1 VGHETPISRRTALG
15 GMGAA
20 MAMPL
25 IADEPSATPRG
36 VEGRVA
42 LVTGSSSGLGR
53 DTVLELARR
62 GADVVVNGRSNRAE
76 AEATAAECAAM
87 GVRAIPILADV
98 GDEQAVRSMVEE
110 ALDRM
115 GRIDILINNAGYR
128 GAGSFVDMTTEQWR
142 AASAVNFDGPFYCTR
157 AVVPG
162 MIENRW
168 GRIITISGLNSFHG
182 RAGWA
187 HVCGSKMGAFGM
199 TRALAVELGQHGILV
214 NHVVPGAFLAHPNV
228 EAIPVPRLGTG
239 EELAKVYAF
248 LCSEDA
254 SYVTGQT
261 IHVNGGDFRY

>member
-1 VGHETPISRRTALG
+1 VDHGTPISRRSALG

-25 IADEPSATPRG
+25 IADEPVAAPRG
-36 VEGRVA
+36 VEGKVA
-42 LVTGSSSGLGR
+42 LVTGSSGGLGR

-62 GADVVVNGRSNRAE
+62 GADVIVNGRSNQAE
-76 AEATAAECAAM
+76 AEATTAACSAL
-87 GVRAIPILADV
+87 GVRATWILADV
-98 GDEQAVRSMVEE
+98 GDEQAVNSMVEE
-110 ALDRM
+110 ALARM
-115 GRIDILINNAGYR
+115 GRIDILINNAAYR
-128 GAGSFVDMTTEQWR
+128 GVSRITDMTTEQWR
-142 AASAVNFDGPFYCTR
+142 LSAAVNFDGPFYCTR

-162 MIENRW
+162 MIENGW

-187 HVCGSKMGAFGM
+187 HICGAKMGAFGM
-199 TRALAVELGQHGILV
+199 TRALAVELGQYGIMV
-214 NHVVPGAFLAHPNV
+214 NHVVPGAFEAHPSV
-228 EAIPVPRLGTG
+228 QAIPVPRLGTG

-254 SYVTGQT
+254 SYLTGQT

>member
-1 VGHETPISRRTALG
+1 
-15 GMGAA
+15 
-20 MAMPL
+20 
-25 IADEPSATPRG
+25 
-36 VEGRVA
+36 
-42 LVTGSSSGLGR
+42 VTGSSSNLGR

-62 GADVVVNGRSNRAE
+62 GADVIVNGRSNRAD

-87 GVRAIPILADV
+87 GVRAISILADV
-98 GDEQAVRSMVEE
+98 GDEQAVNAMVDE

-115 GRIDILINNAGYR
+115 GRIDVLVNNAGYR
-128 GAGSFVDMTTEQWR
+128 GAGSFVDLTTEQWR

-162 MIENRW
+162 MIENGW

-187 HVCGSKMGAFGM
+187 HICGSKMGALGM
-199 TRALAVELGQHGILV
+199 TRALAVELGQYGILV
-214 NHVVPGAFLAHPNV
+214 NHVVPGAFVAHPDV
-228 EAIPVPRLGTG
+228 EGIPVPRLGTG